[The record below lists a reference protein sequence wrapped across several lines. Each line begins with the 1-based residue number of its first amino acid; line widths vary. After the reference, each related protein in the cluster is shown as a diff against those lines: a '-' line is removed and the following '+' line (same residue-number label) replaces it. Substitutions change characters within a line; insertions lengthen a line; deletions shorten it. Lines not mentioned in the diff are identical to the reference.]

1 MLEKIKPLQAS
12 SSWRFTS
19 GDGAMYRF
27 VKPEVIVEVKM
38 SDVQSEDSSG
48 DLIRKMVLDFKSEW
62 TALQKLPL
70 ASIIHPVFVRYRE
83 DKSINP
89 TDLRLEQISN
99 RCLVSDAK
107 VSAEAI
113 ELPESEIIRREV
125 YTKES
130 KGLLAVRKLVLW
142 KTNKDQLDSNYA
154 PYVVHWT
161 DYSPSRKDPLKK
173 EVRLASNQKSAEE
186 IADQMIESNIKKGWE
201 KN

>member
-1 MLEKIKPLQAS
+1 
-12 SSWRFTS
+12 
-19 GDGAMYRF
+19 
-27 VKPEVIVEVKM
+27 M